1 MTRQVINDHSASF
14 REAAAAGVNIAM
26 GTDSGVGRHGENTR
40 ELELMVNNGLTPM
53 QSIVAS
59 TLGAAKLLRL
69 DQRLGTLAVGKL
81 ADVLVVNGDP
91 LADIKVIQ
99 DKNNLVAI
107 LKGGEVYKDLTSSRV
122 AVPA

>member
-1 MTRQVINDHSASF
+1 MTEREPTRFPMSRSLLKMTRQVINDHSASF
-14 REAAAAGVNIAM
+14 RKAAAAGVNIAM

-81 ADVLVVNGDP
+81 AD
-91 LADIKVIQ
+91 
-99 DKNNLVAI
+99 
-107 LKGGEVYKDLTSSRV
+107 TCWS
-122 AVPA
+122 